1 MSIRMSKK
9 RFDLSSSGVFFLCVL
24 IMFASFGIM
33 MAKRFST
40 DGFSDYFMCEDGTIA
55 LWKLNLGR
63 AGGAAIEMIA
73 HHLGVNLV
81 AVQWPF
87 TLLFI
92 VAMAWVCADLW
103 IMVVSAFGSA
113 DIRIRA
119 MVLLIILPSFI
130 NIATG
135 EFFFFSN
142 NALHW
147 TGMYLLAQF
156 ALRCF
161 AEGKKLLSLLLL
173 ILSMSIYQASI
184 GYFVVWGV
192 LLTLLRGKL
201 QGNKET
207 YRGLGS
213 VLGIGMTACAVVVGC
228 QKMLELTGHVPGTE
242 RSPGGHTLLR
252 NALYLLTTGQ
262 KQILIDGMHFLRW
275 TMGAFTLLLT
285 SCLFLL
291 CFFKKKTSMLLII
304 IMCIVAYAI
313 PYAPHLITGT
323 IWLAPRTIFSVF
335 SYLPFCGIL
344 IVFIITDGGLHEERM
359 KNIFTVC
366 ISALLFLFVLI
377 NFAGI
382 HTIGVEQIKNNVS
395 DRIQAEELL
404 DRVYDYENESGET
417 VTKVAMVYDGTTTWS
432 NPEVDNPYMDIN
444 VRSFTKDWE
453 TIAILSYYGD
463 REFQL
468 VDVPH
473 EVYEAYFAGKEWD
486 SFKPDEQAVLH
497 GDTLYLG
504 VY

>member
-1 MSIRMSKK
+1 MKKK
-9 RFDLSSSGVFFLCVL
+9 RFDSSSSAAFFVCVL
-24 IMFASFGIM
+24 IMFAAFGIM

-40 DGFSDYFMCEDGTIA
+40 DGFSDYFLCENGTNA
-55 LWKLNLGR
+55 LWKLMLGR

-73 HHLGVNLV
+73 HFLGVNLV

-87 TLLFI
+87 TLLLI
-92 VAMAWVCADLW
+92 VVMAWACYDLW
-103 IMVVSAFGSA
+103 KIIVSVFGNT
-113 DIRIRA
+113 DIRFGA
-119 MVLLIILPSFI
+119 MVLLIILPAFI
-130 NIATG
+130 NISSG
-135 EFFFFSN
+135 EFFFFSDC
-142 NALHW
+142 ALHW
-147 TGMYLLAQF
+147 TGMLLLAQS

-173 ILSMSIYQASI
+173 ILSISIYQAGI

-192 LLTLLRGKL
+192 LIALLRGNL
-201 QGNKET
+201 QDNKET

-228 QKMLELTGHVPGTE
+228 QKVLELTGLVSGTE
-242 RSPGGHTLLR
+242 RSPEVHTLFR

-262 KQILIDGMHFLRW
+262 KQVLIEGMHFLRW
-275 TMGAFTLLLT
+275 TMLVFTLLLT

-291 CFFKKKTSMLLII
+291 CFIKEKTSTLLVI
-304 IMCIVAYAI
+304 IMSIVAYAI

-395 DRIQAEELL
+395 DRIQAEVLL

-444 VRSFTKDWE
+444 IRSFTKDWE
-453 TIAILSYYGD
+453 IIAILSYYGD

-486 SFKPDEQAVLH
+486 SFKPDEQAVLL